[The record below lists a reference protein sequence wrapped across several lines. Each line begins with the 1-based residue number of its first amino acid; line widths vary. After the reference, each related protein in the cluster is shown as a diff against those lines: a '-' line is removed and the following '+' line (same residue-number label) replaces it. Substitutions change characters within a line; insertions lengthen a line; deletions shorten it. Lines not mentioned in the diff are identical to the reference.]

1 MRNVGKRE
9 LVNAADPFL
18 DDRRNLP
25 LQARIIAQQVARR
38 TTQNGQQIGWPIMFA
53 RFLMICFIR
62 SSSMIISSGDPL
74 DPVVSDG
81 TVASHGSEQ

>member
-18 DDRRNLP
+18 DAAAEPP

-38 TTQNGQQIGWPIMFA
+38 TTQNG
-53 RFLMICFIR
+53 
-62 SSSMIISSGDPL
+62 
-74 DPVVSDG
+74 
-81 TVASHGSEQ
+81 